1 MAKVNFTPQFKRDY
15 KKLKRKHY
23 YDTNK
28 WKHVI
33 NLLIEEKFE
42 ILAQKYDNHQ
52 LKGLFKS
59 MRALH
64 VEHNKAENW
73 VLVYKIHKSQLEL
86 LTIDI
91 ISTGSHNHSYRT

>member
-1 MAKVNFTPQFKRDY
+1 
-15 KKLKRKHY
+15 
-23 YDTNK
+23 
-28 WKHVI
+28 
-33 NLLIEEKFE
+33 
-42 ILAQKYDNHQ
+42 
-52 LKGLFKS
+52 

-73 VLVYKIHKSQLEL
+73 VLVYKIHKGQLEL